1 MVLIVIVY
9 IEEVNEKLLFREY
22 NTDQI
27 KEIIYQFF
35 ERQYEETVIISAINI
50 RFYIPTRVFVLHKL
64 FTVDVNV

>member
-1 MVLIVIVY
+1 MVLIVILH
-9 IEEVNEKLLFREY
+9 IEEVNKKLLFREY

-27 KEIIYQFF
+27 KEIIYQFL
-35 ERQYEETVIISAINI
+35 EWQYEETVIISAIYI